1 MTMTMTIVIIADI
14 ATRMTNTIANTPA
27 AITVD
32 QPRESQTVID
42 SPAQPIDITGRLLML
57 ASSNLP
63 IGSYTYSQGIEP
75 AIEAGLIYDENS
87 TLEFMSDYLQLAL
100 TGYELPILALI
111 VTALANDNELLA
123 QALAAD
129 YHASRESK
137 EFVFESSQLAISL
150 SAWLDEVLDLNVP
163 DELLKHGFLPLF
175 ANICAH
181 WQINPKQAMTTYA
194 FGQIENMVLAAVKTV
209 PLGQMAGQRI
219 IWQLQKQLES
229 HSHTI
234 ATQVS
239 QVYQFYLNQTA
250 QLEPCSSFNE
260 THSAQPSI
268 RFFYQQLNMSANLPY
283 LAKLSSQH
291 ERQYSRLFRS

>member
-1 MTMTMTIVIIADI
+1 
-14 ATRMTNTIANTPA
+14 
-27 AITVD
+27 
-32 QPRESQTVID
+32 
-42 SPAQPIDITGRLLML
+42 ML

-75 AIEAGLIYDENS
+75 AIEAGLIYDESS

-100 TGYELPILALI
+100 TGYELPILALM
-111 VTALANDNELLA
+111 VTALTNDNEPLA

-137 EFVFESSQLAISL
+137 EFVFESTQLAISL

-163 DELLKHGFLPLF
+163 EELLRHGFLPLF

-181 WQINPKQAMTTYA
+181 WQISPKQAMTTYA

-219 IWQLQKQLES
+219 IWQLQKQLEN

-239 QVYQFYLNQTA
+239 EVYQFYLNQTP
-250 QLEPCSSFNE
+250 QLEPCSSFNKN
-260 THSAQPSI
+260 QRSI
-268 RFFYQQLNMSANLPY
+268 NFFYQQLNMSANLPY

>member
-1 MTMTMTIVIIADI
+1 MTMNITIAIMPDI
-14 ATRMTNTIANTPA
+14 ATHMTETIANMPA
-27 AITVD
+27 AITAD
-32 QPRESQTVID
+32 QPRESQTVIA
-42 SPAQPIDITGRLLML
+42 SPAQPIDVTGRLLML

-75 AIEAGLIYDENS
+75 AIEAGLIYDESS

-100 TGYELPILALI
+100 TGYELPILALM
-111 VTALANDNELLA
+111 VTALTNDNEPLA

-137 EFVFESSQLAISL
+137 EFVFESTQLAISL

-163 DELLKHGFLPLF
+163 DELLRHGFLPLF

-181 WQINPKQAMTTYA
+181 WQISPKQAMTTYA

-219 IWQLQKQLES
+219 IWQLQKQLEN

-239 QVYQFYLNQTA
+239 EVYQFYLNQTP
-250 QLEPCSSFNE
+250 QLKPCSSFNKN
-260 THSAQPSI
+260 QRSI
-268 RFFYQQLNMSANLPY
+268 NFFYQQLNMSANLPY

>member
-1 MTMTMTIVIIADI
+1 MTIVIIADI

-181 WQINPKQAMTTYA
+181 WQINTKQAMTTYA

-219 IWQLQKQLES
+219 IWQLQKQLEN
-229 HSHTI
+229 HSQTI
-234 ATQVS
+234 ASQVS
-239 QVYQFYLNQTA
+239 EVYQFHLNQIP
-250 QLEPCSSFNE
+250 QLTPCSSFDK
-260 THSAQPSI
+260 TQRSI
-268 RFFYQQLNMSANLPY
+268 NFFY
-283 LAKLSSQH
+283 
-291 ERQYSRLFRS
+291 